1 MAFFHGN
8 KGAPA
13 GVAHSSACDK
23 FGFHG
28 RSVICGFD
36 DSRLQRDRSIDR
48 CWPKQFYVE
57 ICRYSKRHMV
67 LTTFLHKVIGR
78 CPVRVTVEQRA
89 DYPAVQNTGKR
100 LVVRLRS
107 PLRNDLVTL
116 RETAD
121 VQPFHIR
128 RSAAETNAF
137 RRIFFLQR
145 FLIIHDSIL
154 QQSLERTTRFRLLIT

>member
-1 MAFFHGN
+1 MAFFDGN
-8 KGAPA
+8 KSAPA
-13 GVAHSSACDK
+13 GVANFPACDK
-23 FGFHG
+23 FGFYD
-28 RSVICGFD
+28 RSVVCGFH

-57 ICRYSKRHMV
+57 ICRYSKRHLV
-67 LTTFLHKVIGR
+67 LTTLFHKVIGR

-89 DYPAVQNTGKR
+89 DYATVQNTGKR
-100 LVVRLRS
+100 LMVRFRS
-107 PLRNDLVTL
+107 PLGNDLVTL

-121 VQPFHIR
+121 VQPFLIR